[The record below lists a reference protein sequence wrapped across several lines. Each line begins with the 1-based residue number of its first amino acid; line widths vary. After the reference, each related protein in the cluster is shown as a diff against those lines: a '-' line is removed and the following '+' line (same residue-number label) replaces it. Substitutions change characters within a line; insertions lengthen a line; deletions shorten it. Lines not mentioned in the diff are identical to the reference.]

1 MLNIISLRCD
11 LGGEGD
17 RAAVAGG
24 AARTLAL
31 LSLLCARA
39 SEDAQGKGG
48 RGFRVIHR
56 V

>member
-1 MLNIISLRCD
+1 LLIIIYFINHYMLNIISLRCD

-39 SEDAQGKGG
+39 
-48 RGFRVIHR
+48 
-56 V
+56 